1 MPFDYKRAYPEYYLP
16 PKTPQILEIPPMNFL
31 AVRGSGNP
39 NEEGGDYRESIG
51 LVYAVAYTLRMSA
64 RAGHGIEGF
73 FNYVVPPLEGLWRQQ
88 GNTAIDL
95 AHKES
100 FQWISMIRL
109 PEFVTEREL
118 EWAVRE
124 ASQRKKRYFSKVQW
138 FSYSE
143 GLCVQCLHVG
153 PYDAEPATIAAME
166 AYALL
171 QGCALD
177 LSGIRQHHEIY
188 LSDARRCKA
197 ENLKTVIRLPIRQ
210 PPKCAN

>member
-1 MPFDYKRAYPEYYLP
+1 
-16 PKTPQILEIPPMNFL
+16 
-31 AVRGSGNP
+31 
-39 NEEGGDYRESIG
+39 
-51 LVYAVAYTLRMSA
+51 
-64 RAGHGIEGF
+64 
-73 FNYVVPPLEGLWRQQ
+73 
-88 GNTAIDL
+88 
-95 AHKES
+95 
-100 FQWISMIRL
+100 MIRL

-124 ASQRKKRYFSKVQW
+124 ASQRKKRDFSKVQG

-171 QGCALD
+171 QGYALD

-188 LSDARRCKA
+188 LSDARRCKE

-210 PPKCAN
+210 PPKREN